1 MDPVPGLANPLAN
14 HQQSQRDPQSHW
26 ECFKTGFLPAD
37 TKRRVEEVLPLF
49 HLDNLVSVQSSHL
62 QLSVEVADG
71 ESDEVLVSD
80 PTLQYTC
87 SDVMIE
93 ERPHCTRLTV
103 CVSVCMCDDIQRD

>member
-1 MDPVPGLANPLAN
+1 MFQYWILSSREEQVAV
-14 HQQSQRDPQSHW
+14 
-26 ECFKTGFLPAD
+26 FL
-37 TKRRVEEVLPLF
+37 LPLF

-93 ERPHCTRLTV
+93 ERPHV
-103 CVSVCMCDDIQRD
+103 CEMIYKEINVT

>member
-1 MDPVPGLANPLAN
+1 M
-14 HQQSQRDPQSHW
+14 
-26 ECFKTGFLPAD
+26 
-37 TKRRVEEVLPLF
+37 F
-49 HLDNLVSVQSSHL
+49 HLDNLVSVQSSHF

-93 ERPHCTRLTV
+93 ERPHCTTLYPTV
-103 CVSVCMCDDIQRD
+103 CVCMCNDIQRD

>member
-1 MDPVPGLANPLAN
+1 M
-14 HQQSQRDPQSHW
+14 
-26 ECFKTGFLPAD
+26 
-37 TKRRVEEVLPLF
+37 F

-93 ERPHCTRLTV
+93 ERPHCTRLYV
-103 CVSVCMCDDIQRD
+103 CVCVCNDIQRD